1 LYPDEEKAS
10 PDASSSPTD
19 SRLGMRRGSPGQSFR
34 VADHGLT
41 VSTVGYTKSMEL
53 SILLIIIGI
62 VLAILV
68 NYILGIIVI
77 LIGLAMLLLPRMR
90 GGTRQV

>member
-1 LYPDEEKAS
+1 
-10 PDASSSPTD
+10 
-19 SRLGMRRGSPGQSFR
+19 
-34 VADHGLT
+34 
-41 VSTVGYTKSMEL
+41 MEL

-77 LIGLAMLLLPRMR
+77 LVGLVMLLLPRLGAR
-90 GGTRQV
+90 RA